1 MFIIDIQS
9 KVPIFEQLK
18 KQILE
23 FISIGILLPN
33 DKLPSVRSLATDIGV
48 NPNTVSKAYQ
58 ELENQ
63 GYIYSIKGK
72 GCFIADN
79 QTDQLIKDDKL
90 DDFKGCVNEMKKHQ
104 ITKDKLLEIIE
115 EVYKEETVWMKS
127 FENKNVL
134 NHLNVTISSG
144 SIFGLIGPNGAGKST
159 LLYLLNGIS
168 KCDEGSILFDGK
180 DVYENPDVKKDILF
194 ISDDPYYFHFATI
207 DEMKDFYLTFYP
219 QFNLETYQHYVDL
232 FRLPQNKPLK
242 DYSKGMKRQAMF
254 ALALAIAPKYLLLD
268 EAFDGLDP
276 VMRLAFKKAIN
287 QMIDENMTV
296 IISSHNLRELEDIC
310 DSFGILDNGCMTT
323 SGDLY
328 DIKDHIHKIQLAF
341 KEELNKEEFS
351 HLDVLS
357 FHKQSRVINMVVKGD
372 INEIKDYLR
381 MFNPI
386 MLVVL
391 PVNLEE
397 IFIYE
402 MERKGYGVYD

>member
-1 MFIIDIQS
+1 MI
-9 KVPIFEQLK
+9 E
-18 KQILE
+18 
-23 FISIGILLPN
+23 
-33 DKLPSVRSLATDIGV
+33 
-48 NPNTVSKAYQ
+48 
-58 ELENQ
+58 
-63 GYIYSIKGK
+63 
-72 GCFIADN
+72 
-79 QTDQLIKDDKL
+79 IKD
-90 DDFKGCVNEMKKHQ
+90 V
-104 ITKDKLLEIIE
+104 
-115 EVYKEETVWMKS
+115 MKS

-242 DYSKGMKRQAMF
+242 DYSKGMKRQAML

-310 DSFGILDNGCMTT
+310 DHVGLLHKGGVLLSKDLETMKCNIQKVQCALPKEDDKKLEKMFDILQFNRRGKLVTMTVRG
-323 SGDLY
+323 S
-328 DIKDHIHKIQLAF
+328 
-341 KEELNKEEFS
+341 EEQVIAKLS
-351 HLDVLS
+351 VL
-357 FHKQSRVINMVVKGD
+357 K
-372 INEIKDYLR
+372 
-381 MFNPI
+381 
-386 MLVVL
+386 
-391 PVNLEE
+391 PVFYECIPLSLEE
-397 IFIYE
+397 IFISE
-402 MERKGYGVYD
+402 TEVVGYDIKNLIL

>member
-1 MFIIDIQS
+1 MI
-9 KVPIFEQLK
+9 E
-18 KQILE
+18 
-23 FISIGILLPN
+23 
-33 DKLPSVRSLATDIGV
+33 
-48 NPNTVSKAYQ
+48 
-58 ELENQ
+58 
-63 GYIYSIKGK
+63 
-72 GCFIADN
+72 
-79 QTDQLIKDDKL
+79 IKD
-90 DDFKGCVNEMKKHQ
+90 V
-104 ITKDKLLEIIE
+104 
-115 EVYKEETVWMKS
+115 MKS

-207 DEMKDFYLTFYP
+207 DEIKDFYLTFYP

-386 MLVVL
+386 MLEVL

-402 MERKGYGVYD
+402 YQDSNFFQEVLLSNIAKIKTPNRFMVGDVKQSIYRFRQAKPEIFLQKYATYDTDLSSKYKKIMLYKNFRSREEVVDIIISLEIILIFVFLSNIFFFVVFIINY

>member
-1 MFIIDIQS
+1 MFIIDIQN

-115 EVYKEETVWMKS
+115 KVYKEETVMIEIKDVMKS

-180 DVYENPDVKKDILF
+180 EVYENPDVKKDILF

-310 DSFGILDNGCMTT
+310 DSFGILENGCMTT

-328 DIKDHIHKIQLAF
+328 DIKIMF
-341 KEELNKEEFS
+341 
-351 HLDVLS
+351 
-357 FHKQSRVINMVVKGD
+357 
-372 INEIKDYLR
+372 IKYKLLLKK
-381 MFNPI
+381 N
-386 MLVVL
+386 
-391 PVNLEE
+391 
-397 IFIYE
+397 
-402 MERKGYGVYD
+402 

>member
-1 MFIIDIQS
+1 MI
-9 KVPIFEQLK
+9 E
-18 KQILE
+18 
-23 FISIGILLPN
+23 
-33 DKLPSVRSLATDIGV
+33 
-48 NPNTVSKAYQ
+48 
-58 ELENQ
+58 
-63 GYIYSIKGK
+63 
-72 GCFIADN
+72 
-79 QTDQLIKDDKL
+79 IKD
-90 DDFKGCVNEMKKHQ
+90 V
-104 ITKDKLLEIIE
+104 
-115 EVYKEETVWMKS
+115 MKS

-242 DYSKGMKRQAMF
+242 DYSKGMKRQAML

-296 IISSHNLRELEDIC
+296 IISSHNLRELEAV
-310 DSFGILDNGCMTT
+310 SYT
-323 SGDLY
+323 
-328 DIKDHIHKIQLAF
+328 
-341 KEELNKEEFS
+341 
-351 HLDVLS
+351 HLT
-357 FHKQSRVINMVVKGD
+357 
-372 INEIKDYLR
+372 
-381 MFNPI
+381 
-386 MLVVL
+386 L
-391 PVNLEE
+391 PTKLE
-397 IFIYE
+397 
-402 MERKGYGVYD
+402 V